1 MALIVAAERDMLSS
15 SRMGVC
21 GIIRAMTLPHERRS
35 DGRYTFGAQTGNPST
50 VQSRGYGDT
59 PDLSVTRSIRSE
71 TGRRSANQD
80 AAAHF
85 RYGVVVADGMGGLPE
100 GSRAAAA
107 ATRTAA
113 EYLDGG
119 ERFTVAGARD
129 AATLA
134 DRAVTGLRD
143 GPGHGPGATVVI
155 AGTSTETGEL
165 VGAWLGDSRA
175 FHVPPSGPIVALTHD
190 HAAPDGKLTRYA
202 GSGES
207 PSTFSVP
214 AHEGGLV
221 VVCSDGV
228 SGVLSPGR
236 IRTETQGVA
245 PDVATGRLVACA
257 SAAGSTDNLT
267 AAVIAL

>member
-1 MALIVAAERDMLSS
+1 MRV
-15 SRMGVC
+15 G
-21 GIIRAMTLPHERRS
+21 GIIRVMTLPPERRS
-35 DGRYTFGAQTGNPST
+35 DGRYTFGAQTVTPST
-50 VQSRGYGDT
+50 AQSRGYGDT
-59 PDLSVTRSIRSE
+59 PDRSDRCSIRSE
-71 TGRRSANQD
+71 TGRRSSNQD
-80 AAAHF
+80 AAVRF
-85 RYGVVVADGMGGLPE
+85 RHGVIVADGMGGLPE
-100 GSRAAAA
+100 GASAAAA

-119 ERFTVAGARD
+119 ERFTVADARD

-134 DRAVTGLRD
+134 DRAVTELRH

-207 PSTFSVP
+207 PSAFSVP
-214 AHEGGLV
+214 AHEG
-221 VVCSDGV
+221 VCSDGV
-228 SGVLSPGR
+228 TGVLSADR
-236 IRTETQGVA
+236 IRTETQGA
-245 PDVATGRLVACA
+245 TPDVATGRLVACA

-267 AAVIAL
+267 AAAIAL